1 MIVAID
7 GPAGA
12 GKSTV
17 ARRLARA
24 LGFVYLDTGA
34 MYRAVAW
41 ALRKALPGAPDEAQI
56 ERALEDI
63 PLDFAISGGELAI
76 CHRGEALNDEL
87 RDPEVTQ
94 MASRISQVQAVRTL
108 LAQRQRQLA
117 DREDVVTEGRDV
129 TTVVFPAARI
139 KVYLTADMST
149 RAERR
154 RLEYRG
160 KGLDID
166 YALLFEQIRA
176 RDEADRQRSLSPLR
190 PAADALYLDTSRMD
204 PDEVVSRLLDFIRNT
219 DSCET
224 QEVKRLNLTL

>member
-17 ARRLARA
+17 ARQLAKA
-24 LGFVYLDTGA
+24 LGYVYLDTGA

-41 ALRKALPGAPDEAQI
+41 ALRQAQLKAADEMQI
-56 ERALEDI
+56 ARTLEDL
-63 PLDFAISGGELAI
+63 PLHFTIADGELVI
-76 CHRGEALNDEL
+76 FYQGKSLNDEL
-87 RDPEVTQ
+87 RDPEVTK
-94 MASRISQVQAVRTL
+94 MASHISQIQAVRTL
-108 LAQRQRQLA
+108 LAQRQRRLA
-117 DREDVVTEGRDV
+117 DQDVVTEGRDV

-154 RLEYRG
+154 QLEYRR

-166 YALLFEQIRA
+166 YSLLFEQIRS

-190 PAADALYLDTSRMD
+190 PAPDALYLDTSRMD
-204 PDEVVSRLLDFIRNT
+204 PGEVVSRLLDFIRDT
-219 DSCET
+219 DNRET
-224 QEVKRLNLTL
+224 

>member
-17 ARRLARA
+17 ARRLAKA
-24 LGFVYLDTGA
+24 LGYVYLDTGA

-41 ALRKALPGAPDEAQI
+41 ALRQAHLKAADEMQI
-56 ERALEDI
+56 ARTLEDL
-63 PLDFAISGGELAI
+63 PLHFTIADGELVI
-76 CHRGEALNDEL
+76 FYQGKSLNDEL

-94 MASRISQVQAVRTL
+94 MASHISQIQAVRTL
-108 LAQRQRQLA
+108 LAQRQRRLA
-117 DREDVVTEGRDV
+117 DQENVVTEGRDV

-139 KVYLTADMST
+139 KVFLTADMST

-154 RLEYRG
+154 QLEYRR

-166 YALLFEQIRA
+166 YSLLFEQIRT

-190 PAADALYLDTSRMD
+190 PAPDALYLDTSLMD
-204 PDEVVSRLLDFIRNT
+204 PGEVVSRLLDFIRNT
-219 DSCET
+219 GNRET
-224 QEVKRLNLTL
+224 